1 MRDQARKL
9 AAGILLGTIVAAAHG
24 AVLPRLSGED
34 PHIGYFTYQSGNV
47 FVVDVERGVAT
58 RIVLDPTEQIL
69 QAGTGFAADCKKN
82 GLAWCI
88 HADRGTNEIWIKP
101 RRGATYNNL
110 EVQTTK
116 RSYSFRFN
124 VAPRKHASVEQVM
137 YRVIFQYPITVPP
150 VPPRLLG
157 QGPARAAVLGR
168 NGASLIKTELNLL
181 PVPKNT
187 KYSMQ
192 AIGGG
197 KLIEPSMA
205 FDDGRFT
212 YFHFPNNESIPAPF
226 VIGPDGQEQ
235 TANFHMEKGGWMVI
249 HQIAPRFVLRMGKAV
264 VGIWNDAYDPN
275 GVATPTATTSPYV
288 VRTISKSAEA
298 VVK

>member
-1 MRDQARKL
+1 MRGQVRKL
-9 AAGILLGTIVAAAHG
+9 AAGVLLGTALAAAQG
-24 AVLPRLSGED
+24 AVLPRLSSED
-34 PHIGYFTYQSGNV
+34 PHIGYFTYQAGNV

-58 RIVLDPTEQIL
+58 RIVLDPTEAIV

-82 GLAWCI
+82 SLAWCI
-88 HADRGTNEIWIKP
+88 HADQGTNEIWIKP
-101 RRGATYNNL
+101 RQGATYNNL

-124 VAPRKHASVEQVM
+124 VVPHKHSSVEQVM
-137 YRVIFQYPITVPP
+137 YRVVFQYPITVPP

-157 QGPARAAVLGR
+157 QGPASAAGRARAGLV
-168 NGASLIKTELNLL
+168 KTELDLR

-192 AIGGG
+192 AIDGG
-197 KLIEPSMA
+197 KLIEPSLA

-212 YFHFPNNESIPAPF
+212 YFRFPNNESIPAPF

-249 HQIAPRFVLRMGKAV
+249 HQVARRFVLRMGKAV
-264 VGIWNDAYDPN
+264 VGVWNDAYDPN
-275 GVATPTATTSPYV
+275 GVATPTSTTSPYV
-288 VRTISKSAEA
+288 VRTITKSPEVAA
-298 VVK
+298 K